1 MSMQFDGSFASFI
14 NPSEGNVDDDDMQL
28 EMIFFNEALLG
39 VLGKEN
45 EAELTQMLNLN
56 VFKNSDIA
64 NPLSLMSATQQR
76 YSHSVLAKAYKY
88 TIEAVPE
95 Q

>member
-14 NPSEGNVDDDDMQL
+14 NPSEGNVDDDEMQL

-45 EAELTQMLNLN
+45 EEELT
-56 VFKNSDIA
+56 
-64 NPLSLMSATQQR
+64 
-76 YSHSVLAKAYKY
+76 
-88 TIEAVPE
+88 
-95 Q
+95 